1 MNIFIVII
9 AVLFTL
15 ILYLIYLLY
24 SRFKN
29 DTINDESVGGKLEE
43 IEMLNLNKKIL
54 NKNIIMTLKQNNDL
68 FKIEL
73 ELYDKSLPIT
83 CKNFRNIAFKGLKNK
98 TYKNTKFYKI
108 YPEKYIIGGDILNN
122 NGSGE
127 ISLYGKNF
135 IDESFKYN
143 HDHAGVLS
151 MINNG
156 PNTNNCKFMI
166 TTQCCPELNGK
177 HVVFGKVVSGLYN
190 IFKLSKSKTLN
201 NIPIDDIEIIDISYD

>member
-9 AVLFTL
+9 VVLFTL
-15 ILYLIYLLY
+15 ILYLVYLLY

-29 DTINDESVGGKLEE
+29 DTINDKAIGKKLEE
-43 IEMLNLNKKIL
+43 IEIL
-54 NKNIIMTLKQNNDL
+54 NAPETKLTKNIQLTIKQNNEI

-73 ELYDKSLPIT
+73 ELYDKELPIT
-83 CKNFRNIAFKGLKNK
+83 CKNFRNIAFNGLKNK

-108 YPEKYIIGGDILNN
+108 YPKKYIIGGDILNN
-122 NGSGE
+122 DGSGE

-135 IDESFKYN
+135 IDESFKYT
-143 HDHAGVLS
+143 HDYPGVLS

-156 PNTNNCKFMI
+156 PNTNNSKFMI

-177 HVVFGKVVSGLYN
+177 HVVFGKVVRGLYN
-190 IFKLSKSKTLN
+190 IFKLSNSKTNN
-201 NIPIDDIEIIDISYD
+201 NIPLNDIEIINVSYV